1 MAKKKSATIKVL
13 SDKQLS
19 NKYPS
24 SGRASV
30 IALPSE
36 QVLRL
41 PSRVIA
47 INHQLNG
54 GIIYGKILELFGE
67 ESTGKSLLAMDFLYV
82 AQKLGGEGIWA
93 DAENAFNAQW
103 FLKNGLDLDKI
114 HLMTEQSGME
124 LISDWIQDTVVSVRS
139 RLVNNEPIILVVDS
153 LAAIRC
159 VAEIGEY
166 QLDSSA
172 KFGNRAK
179 AISDFL
185 GNRNMLFAKCG
196 VCVILINQL
205 RRKIGASQFEDPD
218 KTVGGDATK
227 FYAAQRVCVVRGKQ
241 IKKKIKGVEVKVGQN
256 AYCRTKKDKTG
267 PPRSTTPAKVYFT
280 KTKTNDVGFDKY
292 EGLPDLLIQLDIVQ
306 KKKGSGRY
314 YFEEKMIANG
324 EDNFIELLK
333 NDDVL
338 RKKLITKSK
347 INTISKTQLQL
358 GNIAKNLFP
367 IKSSEPKNSTDTES

>member
-1 MAKKKSATIKVL
+1 MAKKKSANIKIL

-24 SGRASV
+24 SGRASQ

-67 ESTGKSLLAMDFLYV
+67 ESTGKSLLAMDFGYV
-82 AQKLGGEGIWA
+82 TQKLGGEIIWA
-93 DAENAFNAQW
+93 DAENSFNAQW
-103 FLKNGLDLDKI
+103 FLKNGLDLEKI

-124 LISDWIQDTVVSVRS
+124 LISDWIQDTILSIRS
-139 RLVNNEPIILVVDS
+139 RLTNNEPILLVLDS
-153 LAAIRC
+153 LAAVRC
-159 VAEIGEY
+159 VDEIGEY

-185 GNRNMLFAKCG
+185 GNRNMLFAKSG

-205 RRKIGASQFEDPD
+205 RRKIGASKFEDPD

-227 FYAAQRVCVVRGKQ
+227 FYAAQRVCVIRGKQ
-241 IKKKIKGVEVKVGQN
+241 IKKKIKGVETKVGQN
-256 AYCRTKKDKTG
+256 AFCRTYKDKTG
-267 PPRSTTPAKVYFT
+267 PPRSSTPCQVFFT

-292 EGLPDLLIQLDIVQ
+292 SGLPDLLIQLDVVQ

-333 NDDVL
+333 SDDEL
-338 RKKLITKSK
+338 RKKLISKTK
-347 INTISKTQLQL
+347 INTISKTKTQLD
-358 GNIAKNLFP
+358 NISKNLFL
-367 IKSSEPKNSTDTES
+367 IKPNAADNKEPE

>member
-1 MAKKKSATIKVL
+1 MAKKKSANIKIL

-24 SGRASV
+24 SGRASQ

-67 ESTGKSLLAMDFLYV
+67 ESTGKSLLAMDFGYV
-82 AQKLGGEGIWA
+82 TQKLGGEIIWA
-93 DAENAFNAQW
+93 DAENSFNAQW
-103 FLKNGLDLDKI
+103 FLKNGLDLEKI

-124 LISDWIQDTVVSVRS
+124 LISDWIQDTILSIRS
-139 RLVNNEPIILVVDS
+139 RLTNNEPILLVLDS
-153 LAAIRC
+153 LAAVRC

-185 GNRNMLFAKCG
+185 GNRNMLFAKSG

-205 RRKIGASQFEDPD
+205 RRKIGASKFEDPD

-227 FYAAQRVCVVRGKQ
+227 FYAAQRVCVIRGKQ
-241 IKKKIKGVEVKVGQN
+241 IKKKIKGVETKVGQN
-256 AYCRTKKDKTG
+256 AFCRTYKDKTG
-267 PPRSTTPAKVYFT
+267 PPRSSTPCQVFFT

-292 EGLPDLLIQLDIVQ
+292 SGLPDLLIQLDVVQ

-333 NDDVL
+333 SDDEL
-338 RKKLITKSK
+338 RKKLISKTK
-347 INTISKTQLQL
+347 INTISKTKTQLD
-358 GNIAKNLFP
+358 NISKNLFL
-367 IKSSEPKNSTDTES
+367 IKPNAADNKEPE

>member
-1 MAKKKSATIKVL
+1 MAKKKAANIKIL

-24 SGRASV
+24 SGRASQ

-67 ESTGKSLLAMDFLYV
+67 ESTGKSLLAMDFGYV
-82 AQKLGGEGIWA
+82 TQKLGGEIIWA
-93 DAENAFNAQW
+93 DAENSFNAQW
-103 FLKNGLDLDKI
+103 FLKNGLDLEKI

-124 LISDWIQDTVVSVRS
+124 LISDWIQDTILSIRS
-139 RLVNNEPIILVVDS
+139 RLTNNEPILLVLDS
-153 LAAIRC
+153 LAAVRC

-185 GNRNMLFAKCG
+185 GNRNMLFAKSG

-205 RRKIGASQFEDPD
+205 RRKIGASKFEDPD

-227 FYAAQRVCVVRGKQ
+227 FYAAQRVCVIRGKQ
-241 IKKKIKGVEVKVGQN
+241 IKKKIKGVETKVGQN
-256 AYCRTKKDKTG
+256 AFCRTYKDKTG
-267 PPRSTTPAKVYFT
+267 PPRSSTPCQVFFT

-292 EGLPDLLIQLDIVQ
+292 SGLPDLLIQLDVVQ

-333 NDDVL
+333 SDDEL
-338 RKKLITKSK
+338 RKKLISKTK
-347 INTISKTQLQL
+347 INTISKTKTQLD
-358 GNIAKNLFP
+358 NISKNLFL
-367 IKSSEPKNSTDTES
+367 IKPNAADNKEPE